1 MDSRSVE
8 PELVSISETVLS
20 LDRDRVL
27 AKRMKLR
34 AAAFYLAVFLCCLFT
49 SAAACRKQSHSDEAP
64 APTTNAAYPIR
75 PLTDVVFERTP
86 TRLERGK
93 YLVEGLLQCFN
104 CHTDRDWTKPGAPPL
119 KGREGSGHIWRDD
132 GEFRLVAPNITPDK
146 ETGAGTWTDDMLA
159 RSIREGISHD
169 GRVLHPQMWYSS
181 FRSLSDEDLASVI
194 VFLRSLPPVRNPLP
208 QTKLK
213 KERQP
218 EQEPL
223 TQAVAMPDMS
233 DPVKRGGYLVRVA
246 DCVGCHTAFE
256 APLNPGFF
264 AGGNLVELGKEKA
277 FSTNLT
283 SDPSG
288 ISYYDEAL
296 FIQVLRTGHVK
307 ARKLSS
313 IMPWVVFRNLNDEDM
328 KSMFAYLR
336 ARRPVHHSV
345 DNAEAPTE
353 CAMCGQKHGF
363 GDRNHP
369 KIEQRVEVD
378 PASFAAYAG
387 EYRFDDG
394 FVVIIST
401 DGNKLFIGFPGDDSK
416 LELVGISATEFTA
429 NEIPDVISFSKDEH
443 GRVTHLISNVD
454 DVAAKRK

>member
-1 MDSRSVE
+1 MTKR
-8 PELVSISETVLS
+8 LKVSI
-20 LDRDRVL
+20 
-27 AKRMKLR
+27 
-34 AAAFYLAVFLCCLFT
+34 AAAYVVAGVCLVLG
-49 SAAACRKQSHSDEAP
+49 SASACRKRSHTDEAP
-64 APTTNAAYPIR
+64 TPTPSAGYLIR
-75 PLTDVVFERTP
+75 PLTDVVFERTQP
-86 TRLERGK
+86 RLERGK

-104 CHTDRDWTKPGAPPL
+104 CHTDRDWTRPGAPPL

-169 GRVLHPQMWYSS
+169 GRVLHPQMWYGS

-194 VFLRSLPPVRNPLP
+194 VFLRSLPPVRNALP

-213 KERQP
+213 TERHP
-218 EQEPL
+218 DQEPL

-256 APLNPGFF
+256 APMNPGFF
-264 AGGNLVELGKEKA
+264 GGGNLVELEKEKA
-277 FSTNLT
+277 FSANLT

-313 IMPWVVFRNLNDEDM
+313 IMPWVVFRNLSDEDM
-328 KSMFAYLR
+328 KSIFAYLR

-345 DNAEAPTE
+345 DNTEAATE

-378 PASFAAYAG
+378 IASFMDYVG

-394 FVVIIST
+394 FVVTIST
-401 DGNKLFIGFPGDDSK
+401 GGNKLFIGFPGDDSK
-416 LELVGISATEFTA
+416 LELVAISATEFTA

>member
-1 MDSRSVE
+1 VR
-8 PELVSISETVLS
+8 
-20 LDRDRVL
+20 
-27 AKRMKLR
+27 AKRVKLSIGTTYITVGICVVLGSIVACHKR
-34 AAAFYLAVFLCCLFT
+34 SHPDEAAAPAA
-49 SAAACRKQSHSDEAP
+49 SAAYA
-64 APTTNAAYPIR
+64 IR
-75 PLTDVVFERTP
+75 PLTDVVFERTQK
-86 TRLERGK
+86 RLERGK
-93 YLVEGLLQCFN
+93 YLVDGLLQCFN
-104 CHTDRDWTKPGAPPL
+104 CHTDRDWTRPGAPPL
-119 KGREGSGHIWRDD
+119 KGREGSGHVWRDD

-169 GRVLHPQMWYSS
+169 GRMLHPQMWYGS

-194 VFLRSLPPVRNPLP
+194 VYLRSIKAMHNPLP
-208 QTKLK
+208 KTKLK
-213 KERQP
+213 IERQP
-218 EQEPL
+218 NQEPL
-223 TQAVAMPDMS
+223 TEAVFQPDMS

-264 AGGNLVELGKEKA
+264 GGGNLIELGKEKA
-277 FSTNLT
+277 FSGNVTF
-283 SDPSG
+283 DPSG

-296 FIQVLRTGHVK
+296 FIEVLRTGRVK

-328 KSMFAYLR
+328 KSIFAYLR
-336 ARRPVHHSV
+336 TRRPVHHSV
-345 DNAEAPTE
+345 DNAEAATA

-378 PASFAAYAG
+378 PASFAACVG
-387 EYRFDDG
+387 EYRFEDG
-394 FVVIIST
+394 FVIAIST
-401 DGNKLFIGFPGDDSK
+401 DGNKLFIGFPGNDSK
-416 LELVGISATEFTA
+416 LELVPISATEFTA
-429 NEIPDVISFSKDEH
+429 NEIPDVISFSKDDR

-454 DVAAKRK
+454 DVAPRIK